1 MMVVEVEYE
10 LYCSRDVV
18 VVDLMVTEPPT
29 DLLVAVNR
37 TVGYP

>member
-10 LYCSRDVV
+10 LYCSRDV